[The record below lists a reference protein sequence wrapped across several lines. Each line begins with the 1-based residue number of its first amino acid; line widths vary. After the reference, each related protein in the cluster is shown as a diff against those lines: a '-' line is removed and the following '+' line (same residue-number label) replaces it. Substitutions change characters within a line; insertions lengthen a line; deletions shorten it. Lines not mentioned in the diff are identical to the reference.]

1 VGRVGVVLGAGG
13 VVGHAFHA
21 GVLSALHRE
30 TGFEPATAELL
41 IGTSAGSIVATMLR
55 AGITAADL
63 EAGIHGG
70 RLTPRAQHLYSAAR
84 SRGWRPGRV
93 PGQSGGG
100 DGGGAPAASGTAGG
114 GGGAGFRR
122 SLVPGWESP
131 RMLLEAVV
139 RPWRA
144 SPGALLAGL
153 LPRGRVP
160 TTMITD
166 WLAPVFAEG
175 WPPAEPGRQLWIC
188 AVDLSNGHRVV
199 FGRPGSPEAA
209 LSEAVAASCA
219 IPGFFTPVTI
229 GRHSYV
235 DGGVHSGTNADLMAA
250 EELDLVL
257 VSAPMSASKP
267 LSGGLDMAGRRLARV
282 TLGRE
287 VAALRRR
294 GTKVL
299 VFQPTPEDRAIMGV
313 NAMDPRRRQAVAHSA
328 RESTFRRLARPD
340 VADRLAL
347 LA

>member
-1 VGRVGVVLGAGG
+1 MARVGVVLGAGG
-13 VVGHAFHA
+13 VVGHAYHA

-30 TGFEPATAELL
+30 TGFEAARADHL

-70 RLTPRAQHLYSAAR
+70 RLSPRGQALYAAAR

-100 DGGGAPAASGTAGG
+100 GTRGGVEDRPGGG
-114 GGGAGFRR
+114 RR
-122 SLVPGWESP
+122 SFRPGWESP
-131 RMLLEAVV
+131 RMVLEALA
-139 RPWRA
+139 RPWQA
-144 SPGALLAGL
+144 SPGRVLAGL

-160 TTMITD
+160 TTMITE
-166 WLAPVFAEG
+166 WLAPVFDQG
-175 WPPAEPGRQLWIC
+175 WPPAEPGRELWVC
-188 AVDLSNGHRVV
+188 AVDLATGRRAV
-199 FGRPGSPEAA
+199 FGRPGEPPAA
-209 LSEAVAASCA
+209 LSDAVAASCA

-229 GRHSYV
+229 GGHSYV
-235 DGGVHSGTNADLMAA
+235 DGGVHSSTNADLMA
-250 EELDLVL
+250 EKDLDLVV
-257 VSAPMSASKP
+257 VSAPMSAAKP
-267 LSGGLDMAGRRLARV
+267 LTGGLDMAGRRLSRI

-287 VAALRRR
+287 VATLRRR
-294 GTKVL
+294 GTRVL
-299 VFQPTPEDRAIMGV
+299 VLQPTPEDRAVMGV

-347 LA
+347 LAT